1 MVTSL
6 QRSGN
11 ECDEPRQSDEECGSR
26 NRIGKPRNEPFPL
39 CGADLQNEG
48 RDEVKPD
55 RKDEPLLTEVDRS
68 PQEHRDS
75 AHERQNPGD
84 HQSRNMQWRGRWRL
98 RHRTFTHT
106 PIMANLTLDRLM
118 GMLDEILQA
127 SEAVD
132 GFPAVSD
139 QARREA
145 RTGERTIITRGDDPA
160 NPRAVGIVGNG
171 ELDLV
176 VHPDA
181 RGKGLGRALLT
192 ELLAE
197 AGPGELR
204 AWVHDDGPR
213 ARHLMESSGFTPVRT
228 LLRLELPGTAI
239 RTHRDHVATVESSAP
254 EGIRI
259 RTFTDADAEALVEVN
274 GLAFASH
281 PEQGAL
287 TVENFW
293 ETSREPWFNR
303 DDILIAEDPA
313 QNRVLG
319 FSWIKT
325 TRNPQGETETELYV
339 IGVHPDAAGRG
350 LGTAL
355 LSATLTRMSD
365 HDPVRAT
372 LYVEGDNTPALAL
385 YFRVGFT
392 TAMKSQQWLK
402 TT

>member
-1 MVTSL
+1 M
-6 QRSGN
+6 
-11 ECDEPRQSDEECGSR
+11 
-26 NRIGKPRNEPFPL
+26 
-39 CGADLQNEG
+39 
-48 RDEVKPD
+48 
-55 RKDEPLLTEVDRS
+55 
-68 PQEHRDS
+68 
-75 AHERQNPGD
+75 
-84 HQSRNMQWRGRWRL
+84 M
-98 RHRTFTHT
+98 
-106 PIMANLTLDRLM
+106 
-118 GMLDEILQA
+118 DEILQA

-145 RTGERTIITRGDDPA
+145 RSGERKIITRGN
-160 NPRAVGIVGNG
+160 NPEQPQALGIVGNG

-181 RGKGLGRALLT
+181 RGEGLGRALLT
-192 ELLAE
+192 ELLTE
-197 AGPGELR
+197 ADPGELR
-204 AWVHDDGPR
+204 AWVHGDGPA

-228 LLRLELPGTAI
+228 LMRLELPGTALDE
-239 RTHRDHVATVESSAP
+239 HRAHAATIEASAP

-259 RTFTDADAEALVEVN
+259 RTFTDEDAEALIEVN

-293 ETSREPWFNR
+293 QTSHEPWFNR
-303 DDILIAEDPA
+303 DDILIAEDPS
-313 QNRVLG
+313 QHRVLG

-325 TRNPQGETETELYV
+325 TNTPEGAVETELYV
-339 IGVHPDAAGRG
+339 IGIHPDAAGRG

-365 HDPVRAT
+365 HDPVRVT
-372 LYVEGDNTPALAL
+372 LYVEGDNRPALAL
-385 YFRVGFT
+385 YRRVGFT
-392 TAMKSQQWLK
+392 AAMKSQQWLK